1 MLSRILF
8 SSWGLLTGSLFRVG
22 MWLVRLSNHRLCHS
36 FDAQGSRWHVEH
48 WTSDDCPLRAE
59 DRDRYAADLKVFLWA
74 LAEPSAHG
82 HAGDVP
88 LAQYMLL
95 KELVAN
101 IWTGGRTVAVVAL
114 IDEVM
119 AAEDLVIA

>member
-1 MLSRILF
+1 MFARVLF
-8 SSWGLLTGSLFRVG
+8 RSWSVLTGSLFRVG
-22 MWLVRLSNHRLCHS
+22 MWFVRLSNHRLCRS
-36 FDAQGSRWHVEH
+36 SSSGWRVEH
-48 WTSDDCPLRAE
+48 WSSDLCPLRAE

-88 LAQYMLL
+88 LAQYLLL
-95 KELVAN
+95 KELVST
-101 IWTGGRTVAVVAL
+101 IWSGGRTVAVVAL

-119 AAEDLVIA
+119 AAEDLVVA